1 MSRRRIAAPVA
12 MALVAAAWGT
22 IPLIVRSVALPAE
35 QLAALRLW
43 LGAITVLVVLAA
55 RGELRIRR
63 GEPIA
68 RVITIGVIL
77 AVHWAAFFWSIKTTT
92 VAVALV
98 LVYLGP
104 VAMATLARAVLG
116 ESFGLR
122 SIIALGAALVGV
134 VLVARPGTGVTTEGV
149 IAGLIAAATFAAMV
163 LIGKPAA
170 QRIGG
175 FKLAGLQ
182 MSVAAIVT
190 TPWAAASL
198 PKLGAFWWQIALL
211 GIVLTGVG
219 LMIYWSL
226 VATLPV
232 ATVAVLSY
240 MEPASAVVW
249 AALFLAEPG
258 DALSWIGVALVVGAG
273 ITAGRRSAALV

>member
-1 MSRRRIAAPVA
+1 MAMLAAT
-12 MALVAAAWGT
+12 WGT
-22 IPLIVRSVALPAE
+22 IPLIVRTVSLPAE

-43 LGAITVLVVLAA
+43 LGAITVLIVLGI
-55 RGELRIRR
+55 RGELRLRR
-63 GEPIA
+63 TEPLGRII
-68 RVITIGVIL
+68 VIGVIL
-77 AVHWAAFFWSIKTTT
+77 AIHWAAFFWSLKTTT

-104 VAMATLARAVLG
+104 VAMATMARLVLREPLKLG
-116 ESFGLR
+116 
-122 SIIALGAALVGV
+122 SILALGTAVVGV
-134 VLVARPGTGVTTEGV
+134 VLVARPGSGVTAEGV

-163 LIGKPAA
+163 IIGKPAA
-170 QRIGG
+170 QQVGG
-175 FKLAGLQ
+175 LKLAGLQ
-182 MSVAAIVT
+182 MSVAALVM
-190 TPWAAASL
+190 TPWAVSSL
-198 PKLGAFWWQIALL
+198 PTFATYWWQITLL
-211 GIVLTGVG
+211 GVVLTGFG

-232 ATVAVLSY
+232 ATVAILSY

-273 ITAGRRSAALV
+273 VVAGTRQIRARPA

>member
-1 MSRRRIAAPVA
+1 MPRRVAAPVA
-12 MALVAAAWGT
+12 MGFVAAAWGT
-22 IPLIVRSVALPAE
+22 IPLIVRTVEIPAE

-43 LGAITVLVVLAA
+43 FGAITVLVVLAV
-55 RGELRIRR
+55 RGRLRLSRTDPMLRIV
-63 GEPIA
+63 A
-68 RVITIGVIL
+68 IGVVL

-104 VAMATLARAVLG
+104 VAMATLARSVLG
-116 ESFGLR
+116 ESFNVR
-122 SIIALGAALVGV
+122 SMAALGTAMLGV
-134 VLVARPGTGVTTEGV
+134 VLVARPGAGVTLEGV
-149 IAGLIAAATFAAMV
+149 VAGLIAAATFAAMV

-170 QRIGG
+170 QQIGG
-175 FKLAGLQ
+175 LKLAGLQ
-182 MSVAAIVT
+182 MAVAALVM
-190 TPWAAASL
+190 TPWAVTSL
-198 PKLGAFWWQIALL
+198 PALPAHWWQIGLL
-211 GIVLTGVG
+211 GVVLTGVG

-249 AALFLAEPG
+249 AALFLGEPG
-258 DALSWIGVALVVGAG
+258 DLLSWVGVALVVGAG
-273 ITAGRRSAALV
+273 ITAGRRSGALV